1 MLDFNL
7 FCFVFSPSRLRLPS
21 HPEIFDMFQRPLICT
36 DFTDGLH
43 RLVQFVPSLAEAG
56 IQQITFL
63 HVVPL
68 WEEGDIPRI
77 DIDKINAARDRLT
90 AALPQTNGVA
100 VKIEVESGRP
110 QDTIL
115 KVAQTVN
122 ADVILLGTPIR
133 SLLNEKLFGS
143 TSAELCQRAT
153 VPLMSLR
160 PQLIATYTAEELNL
174 RCRHLFHHLLL
185 PYNDDASSQYLVDR
199 IRHYAQTQTE
209 PGLEACTLCWVV
221 DEGGR
226 HRLPLEQQVQQAQ
239 SKLTAIQAD
248 LTALKLQVSVEIPQ
262 GTPLL
267 ELLNVAGQANISAI
281 ALSSTSFGKL
291 REWSVP
297 SFAGEVLRRSWHPVI
312 FFPKIG

>member
-1 MLDFNL
+1 
-7 FCFVFSPSRLRLPS
+7 
-21 HPEIFDMFQRPLICT
+21 MFQRPLICT

-43 RLVQFVPSLAEAG
+43 RLVQFVPSLAAAG

-77 DIDKINAARDRLT
+77 DTDKINAARDRLM
-90 AALPQTNGVA
+90 AALPKTNDVV

-110 QDTIL
+110 QDAIL
-115 KVAQTVN
+115 KVAQSVN

-143 TSAELCQRAT
+143 TSAGLCQRAKI
-153 VPLMSLR
+153 PLMSLR
-160 PQLIATYTAEELNL
+160 PQLIATYTAEELDL
-174 RCRHLFHHLLL
+174 RCRHLFRHLLL

-199 IRHYAQTQTE
+199 IRHYAQTQASSA
-209 PGLEACTLCWVV
+209 LAACTLCWVV

-226 HRLPLEQQVQQAQ
+226 HRLPIEQQVKQAKN
-239 SKLTAIQAD
+239 KLTAIQSE

-262 GTPLL
+262 GAPLL
-267 ELLNVAGQANISAI
+267 ELLSVAEQVDISAI
-281 ALSSTSFGKL
+281 ALSSDSFGKL
-291 REWSVP
+291 REWSAP

-312 FFPKIG
+312 FFPKLE